1 MESLLLLLLGTLAG
15 FAGGAVYGSL
25 RSIKVGEVVYKIIFA
40 WERLVDKFHKVP
52 RSVRRKLARA
62 KRLGQEIDEKY
73 LR

>member
-1 MESLLLLLLGTLAG
+1 MSELLLFLLGTIGGFLA
-15 FAGGAVYGSL
+15 GAVYGSL

-52 RSVRRKLARA
+52 RSVRLKVARA